1 MGWGGGSCGGGQRPR
16 APAQHTAAPLPV
28 QASGAPGSPICG
40 PLGYVCAPS
49 RVATCVYL
57 GARECVHTC
66 SLGSLHTAMGNQHT
80 HVNPQG
86 SPRPGLFGGRRG
98 KDQARSLSP
107 ACALSP
113 LLGIVC
119 ASPENLH
126 PGGREALGDPG
137 EGALAPRLYRELG
150 LAPSFAAWVPAQP
163 VFLSSRG
170 QQTAG
175 PRALHPKTSRGQRRA
190 SGLSW
195 LFPVLLP
202 KGPGDPELRRILE

>member
-1 MGWGGGSCGGGQRPR
+1 M
-16 APAQHTAAPLPV
+16 
-28 QASGAPGSPICG
+28 
-40 PLGYVCAPS
+40 CAPS

-57 GARECVHTC
+57 EAHECVHTC
-66 SLGSLHTAMGNQHT
+66 SLGSLHTAMGNRPT
-80 HVNPQG
+80 HVNPQA

-98 KDQARSLSP
+98 KGQARSLSP

-119 ASPENLH
+119 ASPESLH
-126 PGGREALGDPG
+126 PGGREAPGDPG
-137 EGALAPRLYRELG
+137 EGALAPRLYQELG

-163 VFLSSRG
+163 VFLSTRG

-175 PRALHPKTSRGQRRA
+175 PRALHPETSRGQRRA